1 MAAASAVGLL
11 LGGISVVLSPP
22 ATLPDAAYEAQ
33 WGTTAGRAADT
44 AAAAARARAGVG
56 DAPEGGGESG
66 TPDSTAG
73 AGAEVGAGAGAGAGG
88 SGTSEAGAG
97 TGGFGG
103 ASDAAQGGCMEL
115 PETELAGDVVRWGG
129 DHLKDSAAAC
139 CAAFRE
145 QRATAS
151 ETGCNAWVF
160 CAAEGGCGD
169 RKRGECWLKSQ
180 PGIAPGLR
188 EKWQVFK
195 EGPGTPWTSGLMVW
209 DGNGGSAEAEQAAQ
223 TALEEYRASMRDVL
237 RPRDETGP
245 RTFFDVAIGGVPA
258 GRIVFA
264 PYYDVS
270 PLAAENFRALCTGE
284 KGVVPPGHEGAG
296 KPYHFKG
303 SYFYRVIDRFI
314 DQTGAGTESIYG
326 GHFKDDPGG
335 LELRHTRAGL
345 LSMANIG
352 PDTNGSHFSII
363 VAPTPHLDGH
373 YTIFGEVV
381 EGMEVVFKINALAK
395 GQLQN
400 ELQDREL
407 VKIVDAGQLP

>member
-1 MAAASAVGLL
+1 MLSPPSALPAAASEARW
-11 LGGISVVLSPP
+11 SS
-22 ATLPDAAYEAQ
+22 AA
-33 WGTTAGRAADT
+33 GSAGNM
-44 AAAAARARAGVG
+44 AAAAAREEGAGTAG
-56 DAPEGGGESG
+56 WGGGSEAA
-66 TPDSTAG
+66 AG
-73 AGAEVGAGAGAGAGG
+73 AGAGTGAGTEAEAGAGGSGASEAGAGAGG
-88 SGTSEAGAG
+88 FDASAGAP
-97 TGGFGG
+97 
-103 ASDAAQGGCMEL
+103 DAARGGCLEL
-115 PETELAGDVVRWGG
+115 PETEMGGEVVRWGV

-139 CAAFRE
+139 CAACRE

-151 ETGCNAWVF
+151 ETGCNVWVF

-169 RKRGECWLKSQ
+169 RERGECWLKNQ
-180 PGIAPGLR
+180 PGVAPGSR
-188 EKWQVFK
+188 DKWQVFA
-195 EGPGTPWTSGLMVW
+195 EGSSTPWTSGLMVW
-209 DGNGGSAEAEQAAQ
+209 DGSGGSAEAERAAQ
-223 TALEEYRASMRDVL
+223 VALEEYRASVKAAT
-237 RPRDETGP
+237 RPREETGP

-284 KGVVPPGHEGAG
+284 KGVAPAGHEGAG

-314 DQTGAGTESIYG
+314 DQTGAGTDSIYG
-326 GHFKDDPGG
+326 GQFKDDPGG

-345 LSMANIG
+345 LSMANLG

-381 EGMEVVFKINALAK
+381 EGMDVVFKINALAK
-395 GQLQN
+395 GQPQN